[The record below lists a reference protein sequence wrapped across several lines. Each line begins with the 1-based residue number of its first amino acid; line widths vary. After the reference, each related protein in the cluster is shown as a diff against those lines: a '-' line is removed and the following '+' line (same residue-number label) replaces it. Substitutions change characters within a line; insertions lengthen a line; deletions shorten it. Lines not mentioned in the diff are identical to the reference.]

1 MAKTGQDQHLELSP
15 ESHILFYKV
24 FFDKDYSNPPKEISL
39 AGNLKVSP
47 GSHFFLSLIFSKFG
61 TGNCPPRRKGAANLI
76 LGTEI
81 FHTGK
86 TMASERNGRFF
97 ADKSFST
104 TKKKDLI

>member
-81 FHTGK
+81 FHTGQ
-86 TMASERNGRFF
+86 TMASEQNRRFF
-97 ADKSFST
+97 ADKSFSIT
-104 TKKKDLI
+104 